1 VRTFIP
7 PLKKQVEEKIEIRID
22 ASVAGMLRDYA
33 EFLDSPQGYVVTE
46 VLRRVFRKDKAFV
59 QWGATRESA
68 PVPSTRARRTKA
80 RPQDESVSAAGL

>member
-1 VRTFIP
+1 MRTFIP
-7 PLKKQVEEKIEIRID
+7 PLKKKVEEKIEIRVD

-59 QWGATRESA
+59 QWRATRESV
-68 PVPSTRARRTKA
+68 PVPTTRARRVKA
-80 RPQDESVSAAGL
+80 RPQDESASATGL

>member
-7 PLKKQVEEKIEIRID
+7 PLKKQVEEKIEIRVD

-59 QWGATRESA
+59 QWRATRESA
-68 PVPSTRARRTKA
+68 PVPTRARRIKA
-80 RPQDESVSAAGL
+80 RPQDESASAAGL